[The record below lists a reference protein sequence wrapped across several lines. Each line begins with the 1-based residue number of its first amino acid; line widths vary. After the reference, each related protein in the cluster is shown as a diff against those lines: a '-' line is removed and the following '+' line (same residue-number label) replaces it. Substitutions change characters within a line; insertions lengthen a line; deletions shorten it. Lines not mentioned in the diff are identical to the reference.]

1 EALRDD
7 GARVLRD
14 RGGAARLIVGR
25 DGVRHEQA
33 RHARLH
39 DLAARVVARRAD
51 EHVERAEVAG
61 ERVERQR
68 ADVCGQRHVLD
79 RDRRARARDFE
90 AASPELVDQAERGG
104 RRIAEIAGAERKQ
117 RMAAVPG
124 KPERGARRVPV
135 EQLVVA
141 TQRDRRRPHFAT
153 RPPRPYDRERRS
165 ELAGLDHEVEVP
177 LVDRHDA
184 VAGAMQAA
192 PRPDAARHVV
202 CIAGVEEALER
213 PGSVENGDGRPYLF
227 EQQTEAD
234 EQLALP
240 RVAFGA
246 RPRFR
251 DEVVGRK
258 AHIVNHVDG
267 GCEGEEERVGS
278 LSQAARIGEASA
290 QMTEPCTVDAE
301 EDDARS
307 FRGSLGHVRGRT
319 SARRDGRGNDT
330 RSFSATGNV
339 CVFHA
344 SYERLHYRLTREPRK
359 DDRREQP
366 RSAARMKLLLL
377 TFYYPPDLSAGSFR
391 AAALAEA
398 LLRAGGRDVEVDVLT
413 TRPHRYAS
421 YRDAAA
427 ERARALERSGA
438 LTVTRLPVGFH
449 RSGLLDQS

>member
-1 EALRDD
+1 RDD
-7 GARVLRD
+7 GARMLRD

-33 RHARLH
+33 RHAGLH
-39 DLAARVVARRAD
+39 DLAARVVAGRAD
-51 EHVERAEVAG
+51 EHVERAKVTG

-68 ADVCGQRHVLD
+68 THVVGQRHVLD
-79 RDRRARARDFE
+79 RDRRTRAGDVE
-90 AASPELVDQAERGG
+90 AAAPELVDQAERGG
-104 RRIAEIAGAERKQ
+104 RRVAEVAGAEREE
-117 RMAAVPG
+117 RMAAFARE
-124 KPERGARRVPV
+124 PERGARRVPV

-141 TQRDRRRPHFAT
+141 EQRDRRRPHFAT
-153 RPPRPYDRERRS
+153 GPPRPDDRERRA
-165 ELAGLDHEVEVP
+165 ELAGLDHEVEMP

-184 VAGAMQAA
+184 GTGTMQAA
-192 PRPDAARHVV
+192 PRPDSARHVV
-202 CIAGVEEALER
+202 CITSVEETLEG
-213 PGSVENGDGRPYLF
+213 PGSVENGDGRPDFF
-227 EQQTEAD
+227 EQQTESN

-240 RVAFGA
+240 RIAFGA
-246 RPRFR
+246 GPRFR

-290 QMTEPCTVDAE
+290 QMTEPCAVDAE

-307 FRGSLGHVRGRT
+307 FRGSLGHVRCRT

-330 RSFSATGNV
+330 RSFSATGNA

-421 YRDAAA
+421 YR
-427 ERARALERSGA
+427 
-438 LTVTRLPVGFH
+438 
-449 RSGLLDQS
+449 